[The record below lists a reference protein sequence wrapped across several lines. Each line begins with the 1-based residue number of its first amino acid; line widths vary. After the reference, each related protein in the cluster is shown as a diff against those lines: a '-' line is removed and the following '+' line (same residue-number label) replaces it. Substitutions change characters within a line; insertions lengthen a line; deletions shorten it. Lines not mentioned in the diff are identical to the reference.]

1 MISYLPCKGMQRVA
15 TSSPSGLLFSHHGYS
30 GVGGTWVYKRS
41 LVVLR
46 SCSPGR
52 VPPLQPIHRLSSL
65 LSTNTLLYHLIMQP
79 FRHIQIQIVLALT
92 LAASVIATPTPQSRT
107 SSCVSVMCRVLLSFP
122 QIIVLLPRP
131 AICAPGS
138 DRA

>member
-52 VPPLQPIHRLSSL
+52 VPPLQPIHRLPSL
-65 LSTNTLLYHLIMQP
+65 LSTNTLLYHLTMQP
-79 FRHIQIQIVLALT
+79 FRHIQIQIVLALA
-92 LAASVIATPTPQSRT
+92 LAASVIAAPAPQS
-107 SSCVSVMCRVLLSFP
+107 
-122 QIIVLLPRP
+122 
-131 AICAPGS
+131 
-138 DRA
+138 